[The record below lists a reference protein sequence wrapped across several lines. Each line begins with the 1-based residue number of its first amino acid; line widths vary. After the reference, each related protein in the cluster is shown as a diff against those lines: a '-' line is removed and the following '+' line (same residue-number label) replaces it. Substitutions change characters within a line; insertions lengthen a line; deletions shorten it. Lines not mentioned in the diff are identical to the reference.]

1 MTQHLERNPLRI
13 GITCGDLN
21 GIGIEVV
28 LKCFEDARM
37 HTDITPIL
45 YANAHTVSH
54 HRKALKLD
62 EVQFQRVN
70 DARDAVALRRRRLAR
85 RKRWALAQC
94 RSRPLRGRAPRAAG
108 LRSLASVRRGVVRQR
123 RPRRRRAPA

>member
-1 MTQHLERNPLRI
+1 MTHHLERNPLRI

-70 DARDAVALRRRRLAR
+70 DARDAVA
-85 RKRWALAQC
+85 RKFN
-94 RSRPLRGRAPRAAG
+94 
-108 LRSLASVRRGVVRQR
+108 VVNVWEEDVAIEFGK
-123 RPRRRRAPA
+123 PSG